1 MPMLLTVQLQAMRVA
16 MPGIVSTI
24 AVAVLTVL
32 VVLVV
37 LVLLAVIS
45 SVRRFPKEKTRS
57 LEPARRLQVW
67 VLWER

>member
-45 SVRRFPKEKTRS
+45 SVRRLFPKEKKWS
-57 LEPARRLQVW
+57 LEPARRLQAKQC
-67 VLWER
+67 R